1 MSILVVRD
9 GDLFVQCV
17 HRDVAARNV
26 LVVDRHLLKVADFG
40 LTRATNNVDY
50 YRKTTNVCCQLH
62 ISAAILLQPTA
73 ITSRA
78 FWMLKRVV

>member
-1 MSILVVRD
+1 MGMGTTILKAQH
-9 GDLFVQCV
+9 GEWYLLVQCV

-50 YRKTTNVCCQLH
+50 YRKTTNVSSQLH
-62 ISAAILLQPTA
+62 IFLLLLLVLQPV
-73 ITSRA
+73 TSSA
-78 FWMLKRVV
+78 F